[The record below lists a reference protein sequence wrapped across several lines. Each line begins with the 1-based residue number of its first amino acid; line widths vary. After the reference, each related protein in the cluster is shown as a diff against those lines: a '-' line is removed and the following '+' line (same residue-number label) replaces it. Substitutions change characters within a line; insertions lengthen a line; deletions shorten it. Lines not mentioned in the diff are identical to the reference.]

1 VPEQEDNMSRQRIW
15 DLPTRLFHWSLV
27 GAIIVAVVTGK
38 VGGNWIEWHG
48 RSGLFILGLIIFRVI
63 WGFIGSPTARFAN
76 FVRGPRAIKAYLKGE
91 WQGVGHNPLGALA
104 VLGLLG
110 LTAIQVFSGLFAND
124 DIAFAGPLA
133 PLVSSELSGRI
144 TGAHVWLFNGLLA
157 VAGLHVAAIVF
168 YARVKKTNL
177 VLPMVTGY
185 QALNEGAPVVPHH
198 RHSFALR
205 LAAFLTASAIASAG
219 VYAAAGG
226 FIYQPAPPPAEH
238 QATPA
243 W

>member
-1 VPEQEDNMSRQRIW
+1 MSRQRIW
-15 DLPTRLFHWSLV
+15 DLPIRLFHWSLV
-27 GAIIVAVVTGK
+27 GAIIFAVVTGK

-63 WGFIGSPTARFAN
+63 WGFVGSPTARFAN
-76 FVRGPRAIKAYLKGE
+76 FMRGPRAIKAYLKGE

-104 VLGLLG
+104 VLALLG
-110 LTAIQVFSGLFAND
+110 LIAIQVFSGLFAND

-133 PLVSSELSGRI
+133 PLVSTELSGQI

-157 VAGLHVAAIVF
+157 VVVLHVAAIVF

-185 QALNEGAPVVPHH
+185 QALNKETPLVPQHK
-198 RHSFALR
+198 HSFALR
-205 LAAFLTASAIASAG
+205 LAAFVAATAIASAG

-226 FIYQPAPPPAEH
+226 FIDQPAPPPVEH
-238 QATPA
+238 QAAPA

>member
-1 VPEQEDNMSRQRIW
+1 MSRQRIW

-27 GAIIVAVVTGK
+27 GAIVFAVVSGK
-38 VGGNWIEWHG
+38 IGGNWIEWHG

-63 WGFIGSPTARFAN
+63 WGFVGSPTARFAN
-76 FVRGPRAIKAYLKGE
+76 FIRGPRAIKAYLKGE
-91 WQGVGHNPLGALA
+91 WHGVGHNPLGALA
-104 VLGLLG
+104 VIGLLT

-133 PLVSSELSGRI
+133 TLVSTELSGQI

-157 VAGLHVAAIVF
+157 VVGLHVAAIVF

-177 VLPMVTGY
+177 VLPMITGY
-185 QALNEGAPVVPHH
+185 QALNEGTPVVPHH
-198 RHSFALR
+198 KHSFVLR
-205 LAAFLTASAIASAG
+205 LAAFVAASAIASAG

-226 FIYQPAPPPAEH
+226 FIGQPAPPPADH
-238 QATPA
+238 QAAPA

>member
-1 VPEQEDNMSRQRIW
+1 MSRQRIW

-38 VGGNWIEWHG
+38 IGGNWIEWHG

-110 LTAIQVFSGLFAND
+110 LTAIQVLSGLFAND

-133 PLVSSELSGRI
+133 SLVSSELSGRI
-144 TGAHVWLFNGLLA
+144 TGAHVWLFNSLLA
-157 VAGLHVAAIVF
+157 VVCLHVAAIVF

-185 QALNEGAPVVPHH
+185 QALNEGTHVVPHH

-205 LAAFLTASAIASAG
+205 LAAFVAASAIASAG

-226 FIYQPAPPPAEH
+226 FIDQPAPPPAEH
-238 QATPA
+238 QAAPA

>member
-1 VPEQEDNMSRQRIW
+1 MSRQRVW
-15 DLPTRLFHWSLV
+15 DLPTRLFHWLLV
-27 GAIIVAVVTGK
+27 GAIVFAVVSGK
-38 VGGNWIEWHG
+38 IGGNWIEWHG

-63 WGFIGSPTARFAN
+63 WGFVGSPTARFAN
-76 FVRGPRAIKAYLKGE
+76 FIRGPRAIKAYLKGE
-91 WQGVGHNPLGALA
+91 WQGIGHNPLGALA
-104 VLGLLG
+104 VIGLLT

-133 PLVSSELSGRI
+133 PLVSTELSGQI

-157 VAGLHVAAIVF
+157 VVGLHVAAIVF

-177 VLPMVTGY
+177 VLPMITGY
-185 QALNEGAPVVPHH
+185 QALNEGTPIVSHH
-198 RHSFALR
+198 KYSFVLR
-205 LAAFLTASAIASAG
+205 LAAFVVASAIASAG

-226 FIYQPAPPPAEH
+226 FIDQPPAPPAEH
-238 QATPA
+238 QAAPA

>member
-1 VPEQEDNMSRQRIW
+1 MSRQRIW

-27 GAIIVAVVTGK
+27 GAIVVAVVTGK
-38 VGGNWIEWHG
+38 IGGNWIEWHG

-63 WGFIGSPTARFAN
+63 WGFVGSPTARFAN
-76 FVRGPRAIKAYLKGE
+76 FIRGPRAIKAYLKGE

-104 VLGLLG
+104 VLALLG

-124 DIAFAGPLA
+124 DIAFAGPLV
-133 PLVSSELSGRI
+133 PLISSELSGRI
-144 TGAHVWLFNGLLA
+144 TGAHVWLFNGLIA
-157 VAGLHVAAIVF
+157 VVGLHVAAIVF
-168 YARVKKTNL
+168 YARIKKTNL

-185 QALNEGAPVVPHH
+185 QALNDGTTIVPYHK
-198 RHSFALR
+198 HSFALR
-205 LAAFLTASAIASAG
+205 LAAFVAASAIASAG

-226 FIYQPAPPPAEH
+226 FIDLPAPLPAEH
-238 QATPA
+238 QAAPA

>member
-1 VPEQEDNMSRQRIW
+1 MSRQRIW

-27 GAIIVAVVTGK
+27 GAIVFAVVTGK

-48 RSGLFILGLIIFRVI
+48 RSGLFILGLIIFRLI
-63 WGFIGSPTARFAN
+63 WGFVGAPTARFAN

-91 WQGVGHNPLGALA
+91 WQGIGHNPLGALA
-104 VLGLLG
+104 VLALLG
-110 LTAIQVFSGLFAND
+110 LTASQVVSGLFAND
-124 DIAFAGPLA
+124 DIAFSGPLA
-133 PLVSSELSGRI
+133 ALVSSELSGQI
-144 TGAHVWLFNGLLA
+144 TGVHALLINALF
-157 VAGLHVAAIVF
+157 VVVGLHVAAIAF

-185 QALNEGAPVVPHH
+185 QALSEDTQPLPAHK
-198 RHSFALR
+198 HSFALR
-205 LAAFLTASAIASAG
+205 LAAFVAASAIASAG

-226 FIYQPAPPPAEH
+226 FIDQPAPAPAEH
-238 QATPA
+238 QAAPA

>member
-1 VPEQEDNMSRQRIW
+1 MSRQRIW

-27 GAIIVAVVTGK
+27 GTIVFAVVTGK
-38 VGGNWIEWHG
+38 IGGNWIEWHG

-63 WGFIGSPTARFAN
+63 WGFVGSPTARFAN

-104 VLGLLG
+104 VLGLLT
-110 LTAIQVFSGLFAND
+110 LTIAQVASGLFAND
-124 DIAFAGPLA
+124 DIAFQGPLA
-133 PLVSSELSGRI
+133 ALLSKEASDQSR
-144 TGAHVWLFNGLLA
+144 ALHSQVFYGLLA
-157 VAGLHVAAIVF
+157 IVGLHLAAIAF

-185 QALNEGAPVVPHH
+185 QALNQGAPVVPLHK
-198 RHSFALR
+198 HSFALR
-205 LAAFLTASAIASAG
+205 LMAFAAASAIASAG

-226 FIYQPAPPPAEH
+226 FIDQPAPPPVER
-238 QATPA
+238 QAAPA